1 MGFERKELKKING
14 IISYQRNELNASSF
28 VSVGGKFKKKAYRLQ
43 SLTLTHK
50 TVLISFDNS
59 N

>member
-28 VSVGGKFKKKAYRLQ
+28 VSVGGKFKKRGIQIA
-43 SLTLTHK
+43 
-50 TVLISFDNS
+50 IINPNS
-59 N
+59 QNCFNFL